1 LSTHSL
7 DDQPPTLSPYVIR
20 QFNRQGSAS
29 DFERALA
36 LRIEV
41 FVEEQAVPIEE
52 EQDEADDEAMHWLIL
67 DSATLTALCTAR
79 MVPYQEGCQMRPVAK
94 IGRVAVKKTMRGKQ
108 LGALIMGEI
117 LATVQREGYD
127 QAILDAQVQVIPFYE
142 KLGFVT
148 EGEEF
153 LDAGIR
159 HYRMR
164 SVLR

>member
-1 LSTHSL
+1 MSIHSL
-7 DDQPPTLSPYVIR
+7 DEQPPIVSPYVIR
-20 QFNRQGSAS
+20 QFDRAGSPA

-36 LRIEV
+36 LRLEV
-41 FVEEQAVPIEE
+41 FVSEQAVPIEE
-52 EQDEADDEAMHWLIL
+52 EQDEADDEAIHWLIL
-67 DSATLTALCTAR
+67 ESATLSPLCTAR
-79 MVPYQEGCQMRPVAK
+79 MLPYQEGCQMRPVAK
-94 IGRVAVKKTMRGKQ
+94 IGRVAVKKSMRGKQ
-108 LGALIMGEI
+108 FGALIMGEI
-117 LATVQREGYD
+117 MATVQREGYD